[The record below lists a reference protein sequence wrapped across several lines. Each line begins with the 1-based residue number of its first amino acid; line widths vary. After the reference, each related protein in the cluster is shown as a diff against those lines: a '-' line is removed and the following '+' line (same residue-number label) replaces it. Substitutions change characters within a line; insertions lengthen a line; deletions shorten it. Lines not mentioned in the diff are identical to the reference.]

1 MLAGSDKVERELAR
15 LVRGAGC
22 RDFQQT
28 ARRSMPPAGEPS
40 LAFSTLALPQGTSTV
55 RSRGQVCSISRPL
68 FHPVGSP
75 ISALQTAP
83 IGTGCDAHRTATR
96 ASPPPSIAR
105 VAKAGRPYSPG
116 PAAHP
121 SVPVPA
127 RKLRDRR
134 NRHVAETIP
143 RKKAVSP
150 SASLVWSKRRNRL
163 SRHYSP
169 LPKDPRSSLRCWHSG
184 SVTRRPMEPERR
196 AKSRSEISGTLTG

>member
-1 MLAGSDKVERELAR
+1 MLEGSDQVERELAR

-22 RDFQQT
+22 RDFQQN

-40 LAFSTLALPQGTSTV
+40 LTFSTLARRRHPGNPLQGTATV

-96 ASPPPSIAR
+96 APPPPSIAR

-116 PAAHP
+116 AGRASLRPRPSPEAAP
-121 SVPVPA
+121 SPKQA
-127 RKLRDRR
+127 CRR
-134 NRHVAETIP
+134 NNTAQEDNTPFSIL
-143 RKKAVSP
+143 
-150 SASLVWSKRRNRL
+150 SLEQ
-163 SRHYSP
+163 
-169 LPKDPRSSLRCWHSG
+169 
-184 SVTRRPMEPERR
+184 T
-196 AKSRSEISGTLTG
+196 AQ